1 MRQVAPRR
9 VRQYY
14 LDCIDQALDDLGV
27 PRDPMLAAYLGDVL
41 ARYAFRIDVQ
51 PASVAETLAAIR
63 RCWQV
68 DGDAFDPGRE
78 VTLRREVGD
87 AVLFLTGFLWERV
100 ASRRARRHLVRTG
113 RDAYRFLAEYH
124 RAAGNPGQALVFRT
138 LSRRFARYS
147 VLLMYVREVYL
158 DVDRG
163 RSVSTGEPR

>member
-1 MRQVAPRR
+1 MRHLAPSR
-9 VRQYY
+9 VREYY

-27 PRDPMLAAYLGDVL
+27 PRDPLLSAYLGDIL

-51 PASVAETLAAIR
+51 PASVSETLAAIR
-63 RCWQV
+63 RCWDI

-87 AVLFLTGFLWERV
+87 AVLFLTGFAWERV

-124 RAAGNPGQALVFRT
+124 RAADNPRQGLVFRA

-147 VLLMYVREVYL
+147 VVLMYVREVYL
-158 DVDRG
+158 DVDRE
-163 RSVSTGEPR
+163 RSVGSGESR